1 MSVEGAVMRTF
12 LIGIIAVSLV
22 ATPAAAA
29 TRNFGVSSFTKIRVD
44 GPYKVSVTTGV
55 PVFARA
61 SGAAAAIDR
70 VAIEVQ
76 GETLVIRSSQSWGGF
91 PGVDPGP
98 VAISIGTHDLAN
110 ASLVGA
116 GSLAIDRVK
125 GLTFAFSI
133 QGSGAGEIGEA
144 NVDQLVVNLDGSTSA
159 KLGGRAGKLT
169 VLARGVSSL
178 NASTLTT
185 PNAAISAQ
193 GTATVDANV
202 TDTAKINAWGPATIR
217 LAGRPSCTV
226 QVSGSASVS
235 GCRSGQ

>member
-1 MSVEGAVMRTF
+1 MWVEGAVMRTF
-12 LIGIIAVSLV
+12 LIGILAASIA

-44 GPYKVSVTTGV
+44 GPYKVSVSTGV

-61 SGAAAAIDR
+61 SGAPAAIDR

-76 GETLVIRSSQSWGGF
+76 GDTLVVHSSQSWGGF

-98 VAISIGTHDLAN
+98 VEISIGTHDLTN

-125 GLTFAFSI
+125 GLTFALSI

-144 NVDQLVVNLDGSTSA
+144 NADQLIVNLDGSASA

-169 VLARGVSSL
+169 VVARGISSL

-185 PNAAISAQ
+185 PNATISAQ
-193 GTATVDANV
+193 GTATVDTNV
-202 TDTAKINAWGPATIR
+202 TDTAKISAWGPAMIR

-226 QVSGSASVS
+226 KVSGSASVN
-235 GCRSGQ
+235 GCRSAQ

>member
-1 MSVEGAVMRTF
+1 MSVEGAAMRTSLF
-12 LIGIIAVSLV
+12 GILAASLV
-22 ATPAAAA
+22 AAPAAAA

-44 GPYKVSVTTGV
+44 GPYKVSISTGV

-61 SGAAAAIDR
+61 SGAPAAIDR

-76 GETLVIRSSQSWGGF
+76 GDTLVVHSSQSWGGF

-98 VAISIGTHDLAN
+98 VEISVGTHDLAN
-110 ASLVGA
+110 ASLLGA

-125 GLTFAFSI
+125 GLTFALSI

-144 NVDQLVVNLDGSTSA
+144 NADQLVVNLDGSTSA

-178 NASTLTT
+178 NAAALTT
-185 PNAAISAQ
+185 PNAVISAQ
-193 GTATVDANV
+193 GTATVDAQV

-217 LAGRPSCTV
+217 LTGRPSCTLK
-226 QVSGSASVS
+226 VSGSATVS
-235 GCRSGQ
+235 GCRSAQ